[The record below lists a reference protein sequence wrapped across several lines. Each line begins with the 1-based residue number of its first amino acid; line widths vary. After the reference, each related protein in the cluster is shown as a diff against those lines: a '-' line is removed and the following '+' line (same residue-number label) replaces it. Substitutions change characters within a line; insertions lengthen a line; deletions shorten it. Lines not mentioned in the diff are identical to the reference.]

1 MYHNLELNISK
12 IIFLR
17 LSVNANKKP
26 GSKESTLI
34 QTFKDTNVLP
44 EAVVGSYLIVYYKLN
59 DSNHIV
65 E

>member
-1 MYHNLELNISK
+1 M
-12 IIFLR
+12 
-17 LSVNANKKP
+17 NANKKP